1 MDCYISIENY
11 TQAPFWW
18 KCGQNKTLNVKGKRC
33 FLLIKLLGVLL
44 RGSTGLRRLYLLL
57 KENEGLSGLCVFS

>member
-1 MDCYISIENY
+1 MSIENY
-11 TQAPFWW
+11 TQAHFWW

-33 FLLIKLLGVLL
+33 FLLIKLLGVLP

-57 KENEGLSGLCVFS
+57 KETPGLSSLCVFY